1 MNTLGFIMNQL
12 MRPAM
17 AEHMAKQGEPMLEGA
32 ARLFG
37 KEDLSDPA
45 MVGVIR
51 DWLEEAGSPMAGT
64 IDQYILGR
72 PEMVAKY
79 DRYAPLEY
87 APERLAQW
95 GLPESPNRGRYG
107 LLPSPY
113 NQPYRQID
121 PLAEN
126 VDGYDW
132 SAYAGDA
139 SLNDLRFRPD
149 LAGYSL
155 ASTGGEIR
163 PDTANAAISFG
174 QDYGPDMLPRM
185 RGFGQYLED
194 YGDPRAIPNAYAD
207 GWVPPAIAVPT
218 HFRPQYLD

>member
-51 DWLEEAGSPMAGT
+51 DWLEEFGSPLAGT

-79 DRYAPLEY
+79 DHFAPLEY
-87 APERLAQW
+87 VPEQLGRW
-95 GLPESPNRGRYG
+95 GSVSPLHNRN
-107 LLPSPY
+107 LVQS
-113 NQPYRQID
+113 YRPLD
-121 PLAEN
+121 PLAAN

-132 SAYAGDA
+132 AAYAGDA
-139 SLNDLRFRPD
+139 SLDDLRFRPD

-185 RGFGQYLED
+185 RGFGQYLDD
-194 YGDPRAIPNAYAD
+194 YGDPRAIPNEYAD
-207 GWVPPAIAVPT
+207 GGVPPAIAVPT
-218 HFRPQYLD
+218 HFRPQFMD